1 MCTILVTSFN
11 VSCLIELMHILEIY
25 SQYNYK
31 FGICIRILEEHCYV
45 LEICTNI
52 FDICYTYSHY
62 LPTYLTYVT
71 HTLNITLNI
80 HNIFPTKLKAQPHIP
95 GTVHHDYYQ
104 SFESDTDSSSSAGTN
119 NIHIQFNIVCLFGEA
134 TT

>member
-1 MCTILVTSFN
+1 
-11 VSCLIELMHILEIY
+11 MHILEIY

-71 HTLNITLNI
+71 HTLNITLNV
-80 HNIFPTKLKAQPHIP
+80 HTRNIYQHIRHMYDIFQVCFNTFL
-95 GTVHHDYYQ
+95 GQ
-104 SFESDTDSSSSAGTN
+104 KSDIFGHFSNLQTRCFFTILECMWQYTGSMSD
-119 NIHIQFNIVCLFGEA
+119 HLWNIVHTGIPPPI
-134 TT
+134 